1 MRSILSSTGGQNRGR
16 SERRYRTDSVSLGNR
31 IEESD
36 AGRASATFGP
46 IDGPATWNSKWIAQL
61 CSSRWVAWCESTESR
76 AAGGG
81 LVPGLLP
88 PHSSP
93 RLAPCKTRPAS
104 PSPTT
109 RVKLYH
115 ETSFIST
122 TGPREK
128 QNP

>member
-76 AAGGG
+76 AAVGGCG
-81 LVPGLLP
+81 GAWGPDPCPPAGAADLRLP
-88 PHSSP
+88 TFGPLP
-93 RLAPCKTRPAS
+93 VRRP
-104 PSPTT
+104 
-109 RVKLYH
+109 
-115 ETSFIST
+115 
-122 TGPREK
+122 TG
-128 QNP
+128 

>member
-76 AAGGG
+76 AAVGWGGG
-81 LVPGLLP
+81 AWCRDSFHLTAAADFRLP
-88 PHSSP
+88 TFGPIPYREPP
-93 RLAPCKTRPAS
+93 RS
-104 PSPTT
+104 
-109 RVKLYH
+109 
-115 ETSFIST
+115 
-122 TGPREK
+122 
-128 QNP
+128 

>member
-76 AAGGG
+76 GRLGGAVGPGAGT
-81 LVPGLLP
+81 
-88 PHSSP
+88 
-93 RLAPCKTRPAS
+93 LAT
-104 PSPTT
+104 
-109 RVKLYH
+109 
-115 ETSFIST
+115 
-122 TGPREK
+122 
-128 QNP
+128 

>member
-31 IEESD
+31 MEESD

-46 IDGPATWNSKWIAQL
+46 IAGPATWNSKWIAQL

-81 LVPGLLP
+81 LGPEIFPPYRSAWAVP
-88 PHSSP
+88 
-93 RLAPCKTRPAS
+93 CQ
-104 PSPTT
+104 
-109 RVKLYH
+109 
-115 ETSFIST
+115 
-122 TGPREK
+122 TGAAFCFGNSQFK
-128 QNP
+128 FNQG

>member
-76 AAGGG
+76 AAVGGG
-81 LVPGLLP
+81 GGARGRDSFHLAAARDLALSNMGPLSYRVPAG
-88 PHSSP
+88 S
-93 RLAPCKTRPAS
+93 R
-104 PSPTT
+104 
-109 RVKLYH
+109 
-115 ETSFIST
+115 
-122 TGPREK
+122 
-128 QNP
+128 

>member
-76 AAGGG
+76 AAVGGG
-81 LVPGLLP
+81 GGALCRNSCHLTAGADLRLP
-88 PHSSP
+88 TFGPIPDLETAGSS
-93 RLAPCKTRPAS
+93 
-104 PSPTT
+104 
-109 RVKLYH
+109 
-115 ETSFIST
+115 
-122 TGPREK
+122 
-128 QNP
+128 